1 MTLKFTGI
9 KPVSSHGSGE
19 FERSDFAECGD
30 GVVFEPGVLVFHPEN
45 ISLGSNIYIGHQSI
59 IKGYYKN
66 RITIGDGTWIGQNCF
81 FHGAGGLSIG
91 KAVGIGP
98 KVSVITSAHKDGDL
112 ELPVLHH
119 EIEFKPVAICDGS
132 DIGVGSVIL
141 PGVTIGEGAIVG
153 AGSVVTRDV
162 EPYSIVAGSPA
173 RLLRMR
179 GK

>member
-1 MTLKFTGI
+1 MGR
-9 KPVSSHGSGE
+9 HGFHHHVKQHPAFSTIPDRGLGGVY
-19 FERSDFAECGD
+19 ERIHSTFDWLPLAARVGK
-30 GVVFEPGVLVFHPEN
+30 VVLVLH
-45 ISLGSNIYIGHQSI
+45 GG
-59 IKGYYKN
+59 
-66 RITIGDGTWIGQNCF
+66 IGDGTWIGQNCF

-119 EIEFKPVAICDGS
+119 EIEFKPVTICDGS
-132 DIGVGSVIL
+132 DIGVGSIIL

-162 EPYSIVAGSPA
+162 ETYSIVAGSPA